1 MIKHEISGPA
11 SRKLREESGVSQAI
25 AARLADV
32 SQPTL
37 NRFEHGLPIRADL
50 RARLISAY
58 HEIFADAENLRGMS
72 GRIDLTWSK
81 RQIETFIRSN
91 AVTIVYTR
99 AGDPSSRCYVLQEK
113 QIQELCRLHLLAAGK
128 SV

>member
-1 MIKHEISGPA
+1 MIKHEIDGSGC
-11 SRKLREESGVSQAI
+11 RKLREDSGVSQAI
-25 AARLADV
+25 AARMADV

-50 RARLISAY
+50 RARLVDAY
-58 HEIFADAENLRGMS
+58 AEIRRDSETLRGMS

-81 RQIETFIRSN
+81 RQIETFIKSN
-91 AVTIVYTR
+91 AVTVVYTR
-99 AGDPSSRCYVLQEK
+99 TGDPSSRCYVLQEK